1 MQGKKELLR
10 EFLLIASCNWLQ
22 KGGVLMSSFNYNV
35 SISGLSAA
43 QYLMKISQNNIANAN
58 TDGYVKEEGV
68 LKPQDSVQGGGTA
81 GQIGSGVSIYGVQR
95 VTDNSLTQQVR
106 DDTTFLTYNQTL
118 GNGMSNIQNIVG
130 ELQDGSLSNDMQDF
144 FNSFEDLSGF
154 PNQSSYRAAVIGKA
168 QLLTNKF
175 NAMSSQL
182 MDLKSQTDNS
192 INVNIQDANN
202 IIKQLAE
209 INKEIKETTTEKPN
223 ALLDKRDSLL
233 NDLSKYGNVQVVQNP
248 SDASLQDI
256 EFGGTL
262 VVSGT
267 VANQIKGMYDQKND
281 SWILSAG
288 DVALNLKS
296 GSLQAYLEIRNKEVP
311 DNLNEIDN
319 LASTIIAQVN
329 TLHSGAYDLNGNT
342 GTNFFTGTNANDIKV
357 NTAIV
362 NNPNLIAVSSVLG
375 ETGNGDV
382 AKQIANLQSSNIM
395 ASGDT
400 PIQDWTA
407 FTVSKGQKLNMV
419 QNNATVYQNVLNSTQ
434 EQLQS
439 VQGVSTDE
447 EMANLMQYQ
456 NFYQANAKAIQAI
469 DKSYQDLLNII
480 S

>member
-1 MQGKKELLR
+1 
-10 EFLLIASCNWLQ
+10 
-22 KGGVLMSSFNYNV
+22 MSSFNYNV

-58 TDGYVKEEGV
+58 TDGYVREEGI

-95 VTDNSLTQQVR
+95 ATDDSLTQQVR
-106 DDTTFLTYNQTL
+106 DDTTFLSYNKTL
-118 GNGMSNIQNIVG
+118 SGGMSNIQNIIG

-168 QLLTNKF
+168 QLLTDKF

-182 MDLKSQTDNS
+182 MDLKKQTDNS

-202 IIKQLAE
+202 IINQLAT

-267 VANQIKGMYDQKND
+267 VANQINGMYDQKND
-281 SWILSAG
+281 NWIISAG
-288 DVALNLKS
+288 DVALNLQS
-296 GSLQAYLEIRNKEVP
+296 GSLQGYLQVRNKEVP

-319 LASTIIAQVN
+319 LANTIITQVN

-342 GTNFFTGTNANDIKV
+342 GTNFFTGTNANDIRV

-362 NNPNLIAVSSVLG
+362 NNPNLIAVASVPG

-382 AKQIANLQSSNIM
+382 AKQIAGIQSSNVM

-400 PIQDWTA
+400 PLQDWSA

-419 QNNATVYQNVLNSTQ
+419 QNNITVYQNVLNSAQ

-439 VQGVSTDE
+439 VQGVSMDE

-456 NFYQANAKAIQAI
+456 NFYQANAKAIQSI